1 MKKSVAGVIECNLA
15 TEEVFPEGA
24 LNEEVDVLIC
34 SLVFDVVCTDPSSLE
49 VVMTRAL
56 TCLKQDGLMVV
67 QGSLGEER
75 YCVGS
80 AVFPVLNI
88 DQKTLLEVF
97 ENLSL
102 EAKLTWAYAVRVSRH
117 SVTVLNIKRCLNDP
131 LDM

>member
-34 SLVFDVVCTDPSSLE
+34 SLVFDVVCTDPSNLE

-97 ENLSL
+97 EKLSL
-102 EAKLTWAYAVRVSRH
+102 EVIKWETTVRLSTH
-117 SVTVLNIKRCLNDP
+117 YFTVLKRKKRLK
-131 LDM
+131 MKQME